1 MKELRQIEEHMDL
14 LEIEELNKDM
24 PGPRSPVSYSHM
36 KSPDPRSESLAVDG
50 EDSNIKS
57 KK

>member
-1 MKELRQIEEHMDL
+1 MDL

-36 KSPDPRSESLAVDG
+36 KSPDPRSESITVDG
-50 EDSNIKS
+50 EDSNIEKI
-57 KK
+57 